1 MRRAL
6 ILVCVAGAA
15 ACDPGG
21 WKSLDTGTDVTLRSV
36 FVEAENR
43 VWISGDQ
50 GTVLFFD
57 GERFTDSS
65 TSAGFRGIEVP
76 DWYGVAASAGETAI
90 AGDRGLAYARR
101 ETIWEQERSN
111 TSERMLTM
119 IRPAPSMFYA
129 AGENGRVI
137 RRRVGDKEWQRVDI
151 NAPRESKITGGWS
164 NSEET
169 IAFATDRGIVIEQV
183 QGEWIAST
191 VDTSTTTMVPLFGVW
206 SSTRGAD
213 LVAVGLA
220 GVAYRRP
227 EGAVA
232 WSYEDTGSDADL
244 YAIYGSAADRV
255 FAVGGSGVVLQYDG
269 AKWTSVPS
277 ASPHDLYAIHGLA
290 DGSLTVAAGDR
301 GTVVILEE

>member
-1 MRRAL
+1 M
-6 ILVCVAGAA
+6 AA

-36 FVEAENR
+36 FVESENR

-65 TSAGFRGIEVP
+65 TSAGFRGVEIP

-119 IRPAPSMFYA
+119 LRPAPSQFYA

-137 RRRVGDKEWQRVDI
+137 RRRVGDKEWERVDV
-151 NAPRESKITGGWS
+151 NAPRDSKITGGWS
-164 NSEET
+164 NSAET
-169 IAFATDRGIVIEQV
+169 IALATDRGIVIELV

-191 VDTSTTTMVPLFGVW
+191 VDTSTATMVPLFGVW

-232 WSYEDTGSDADL
+232 FQSEDTGSDADL
-244 YAIYGSAADRV
+244 YAIYGTSADRV
-255 FAVGGSGVVLQYDG
+255 FAVGGSGTVLSYDG
-269 AKWTSVPS
+269 AKWTAVPS
-277 ASPHDLYAIHGLA
+277 ASAHDLYAIHGLA